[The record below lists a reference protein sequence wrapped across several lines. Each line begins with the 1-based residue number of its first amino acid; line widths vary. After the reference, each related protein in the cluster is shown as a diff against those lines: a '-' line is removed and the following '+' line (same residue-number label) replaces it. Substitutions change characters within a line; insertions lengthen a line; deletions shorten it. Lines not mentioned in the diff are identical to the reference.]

1 MIISDDAVGAL
12 AISDSAAPVQKGK
25 PPKPRTLVAKSDG
38 VSAPEAR

>member
-1 MIISDDAVGAL
+1 VILADDSVAML
-12 AISDSAAPVQKGK
+12 AISDSAAPTQKTK